1 MAVIKPFNV
10 TFLVLLAIFI
20 LFTIGYWA
28 LFRKASEK
36 AKKYAV
42 VGLYVAALIFY
53 WVYKYWISIDEAY
66 SVITAEAGEGAFS
79 WWKELPLHL
88 CNINLL
94 LVPIASLTGNK
105 YLLSFTFFMA
115 PFGAL
120 FAMAMPGVGFSG
132 YSLFIPRVMGY
143 YVTHMLVLI
152 VSPILVLFGLYRPK
166 FRDIPMTLVYAVSI
180 SLVVFGIN
188 MVMRLTHVNDFA
200 NYFYTIDPPAG
211 TPLVLFKK
219 WIPVPF
225 LYDLPIFPVL
235 AGYMAL
241 VTLPFHLADR
251 KKEKEEVAIEQTEA
265 PAV

>member
-1 MAVIKPFNV
+1 MAIIRPFNG
-10 TFLVLLAIFI
+10 TFFILLAIFI
-20 LFTIGYWA
+20 LFTVGYWA
-28 LFRKASEK
+28 LFRKTSEK
-36 AKKYAV
+36 TRLLAV
-42 VGLYVAALIFY
+42 VGLYAAAFVFFWL
-53 WVYKYWISIDEAY
+53 YKYWISIDIDY
-66 SVITAEAGEGAFS
+66 SEITREAGEGAFS

-94 LVPIASLTGNK
+94 LVPIAALTGNR

-115 PFGAL
+115 PFGAIM
-120 FAMAMPGVGFSG
+120 AMAMPGVGFSG
-132 YSLFIPRVMGY
+132 YSLFVPRVMGY

-152 VSPILVLFGLYRPK
+152 ISPILVLFGLYRPK
-166 FRDIPMTLVYAVSI
+166 FKDIPMTLVYAVGI
-180 SLVVFGIN
+180 SLVVFVIN
-188 MVMRLTHVNDFA
+188 MALRLTHTEDYA

-251 KKEKEEVAIEQTEA
+251 KKVKEEAVAGEEA
-265 PAV
+265 AV

>member
-20 LFTIGYWA
+20 LFTVGYWA
-28 LFRKASEK
+28 LFRKTSEK
-36 AKKYAV
+36 TRRLAV
-42 VGLYVAALIFY
+42 VGLYVAAFVFY
-53 WVYKYWISIDEAY
+53 WLYKYWISIDIDY
-66 SVITAEAGEGAFS
+66 SEITREAGEGAFS

-94 LVPIASLTGNK
+94 LVPIAALTGNR

-115 PFGAL
+115 PFGAIM
-120 FAMAMPGVGFSG
+120 AMAMPGVGFFG
-132 YSLFIPRVMGY
+132 YSLFVPRVMGY

-152 VSPILVLFGLYRPK
+152 ISPILVLFGLYRPK
-166 FRDIPMTLVYAVSI
+166 FKDIPMTLVYAVGI

-188 MVMRLTHVNDFA
+188 MVLRLTHTEDYA

-225 LYDLPIFPVL
+225 LYCLPVFPVL

-241 VTLPFHLADR
+241 VTLPFHLADKAKVR
-251 KKEKEEVAIEQTEA
+251 TAVSGEEVTA
-265 PAV
+265 